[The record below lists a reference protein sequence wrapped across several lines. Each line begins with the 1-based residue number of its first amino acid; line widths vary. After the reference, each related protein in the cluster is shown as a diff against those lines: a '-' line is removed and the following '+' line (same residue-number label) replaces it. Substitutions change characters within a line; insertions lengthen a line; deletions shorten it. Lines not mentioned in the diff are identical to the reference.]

1 VQGIQ
6 VVWAVKQH
14 LLSQRSFRNEHH
26 VGGSMYLIKRPVGGH
41 WAEFHTVGCGEGPGE
56 KLQLLG
62 GRYLLAP
69 SASHERDEADAK
81 GSSCCDHDGR

>member
-1 VQGIQ
+1 VDTGRNFTLS
-6 VVWAVKQH
+6 AV
-14 LLSQRSFRNEHH
+14 S
-26 VGGSMYLIKRPVGGH
+26 
-41 WAEFHTVGCGEGPGE
+41 EGPGE